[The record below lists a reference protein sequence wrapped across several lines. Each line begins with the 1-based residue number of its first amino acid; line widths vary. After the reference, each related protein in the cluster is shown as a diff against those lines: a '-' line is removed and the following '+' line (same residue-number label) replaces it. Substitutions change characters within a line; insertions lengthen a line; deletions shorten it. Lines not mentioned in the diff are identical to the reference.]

1 MKKKIIIAIII
12 LILLSLSGYLIY
24 IGIKMDKNSKP
35 SVIYGKVID
44 NLSARLKEISKIDSN
59 YNFGDSF
66 SIDGTLDLDLTSE
79 YYINE
84 SKTDPEY
91 LKKNN
96 ILKNISNMN
105 IKYNVKQDNKNDK
118 LFLSIDEKINDK
130 EVLSAKYLTE
140 NSTKYYFV
148 NEITKNYINVGS
160 SNYFETL
167 DENNTTITNI
177 DYLYDTIIN
186 SIKNYLK
193 DEYFDITQTEEDI
206 KNKRISVT
214 EIAIRFNNE
223 RIIDLQKAILNDMK
237 NDSRAANILN
247 SFIKDF
253 NKTKVDESKRYLEN
267 NEYITISIFTKP
279 ITYTPL
285 KFKITYLNE
294 NEKKVFSIED
304 NKFIYL
310 EKNMVKYMGEI
321 IDKGDK
327 IDVNVKDSLGNDK
340 GNIKFEK
347 GEQNTTISVSLDLEK
362 YKFNIEYSNKYKDI
376 KKKLSYTNEKTINL
390 KIMNN
395 MINKIS
401 GNIKLVSNV
410 NSSVIIDE
418 NTADAVLE
426 STLKEEEKD
435 KMDNLYN
442 NIKERLEK

>member
-206 KNKRISVT
+206 KNKRIRDT
-214 EIAIRFNNE
+214 EIDIRYNNE

-247 SFIKDF
+247 SFI
-253 NKTKVDESKRYLEN
+253 
-267 NEYITISIFTKP
+267 
-279 ITYTPL
+279 
-285 KFKITYLNE
+285 
-294 NEKKVFSIED
+294 
-304 NKFIYL
+304 
-310 EKNMVKYMGEI
+310 
-321 IDKGDK
+321 
-327 IDVNVKDSLGNDK
+327 
-340 GNIKFEK
+340 
-347 GEQNTTISVSLDLEK
+347 
-362 YKFNIEYSNKYKDI
+362 
-376 KKKLSYTNEKTINL
+376 
-390 KIMNN
+390 
-395 MINKIS
+395 
-401 GNIKLVSNV
+401 
-410 NSSVIIDE
+410 
-418 NTADAVLE
+418 
-426 STLKEEEKD
+426 
-435 KMDNLYN
+435 
-442 NIKERLEK
+442 